1 MLCCS
6 RSALKL
12 AEAAMK
18 PPTHGI
24 LPRAATTNR
33 TYLDRLP
40 PLSFAI
46 KASCDVS
53 DPSGCAIFVETRGTG
68 SFSWFVMGSLALL
81 ESHSTYFCTSMLC
94 GSLTTISGALR
105 YSVIVPVMQT
115 CLSRYF
121 SSVVPN
127 FSRFTPQIRA
137 VKTWLGYG
145 LSRLIKVGLPRVVA
159 AQPVLANLPQ
169 TVAFSPTRG

>member
-81 ESHSTYFCTSMLC
+81 ESHSTYFCTSIFC
-94 GSLTTISGALR
+94 GSLTTISGAFL
-105 YSVIVPVMQT
+105 YSVILPVTHT
-115 CLSRYF
+115 CLSLYVCSGF
-121 SSVVPN
+121 PN
-127 FSRFTPQIRA
+127 FSRFSPHITI
-137 VKTWLGYG
+137 VKTWLG
-145 LSRLIKVGLPRVVA
+145 
-159 AQPVLANLPQ
+159 
-169 TVAFSPTRG
+169 